1 MYRIGQPE
9 LDALR
14 AVIDSKKLFRSG
26 DPAAGH
32 QQAVATFERE
42 WAAKVGTTYS
52 LCLSGG
58 GTSALVSGLAAL
70 GIGPGDEVIV
80 PAYTWMATATAV
92 LNVGAI
98 PVIAEID
105 DTLALDPLD
114 VERKISP
121 HTRAIIPVYMVGRPA
136 NLDALKAI
144 AERLRLF
151 LIEDAAQACGGSYRG
166 QRLGSHGVI
175 GCFSFNDFKIL
186 SCGEGGAL
194 VTSDRHLYDQA
205 RIYHDS
211 LSGFKNFASDLSVE
225 PFVGLQFRA
234 SEIMGAILRVQLTRL
249 DGLLADLR
257 RIGQAFDAALA
268 GLLTPV
274 PSNDPAGDCRVVAA
288 YRFSSEAAA
297 RAFATAPGV
306 SGALPIDTGRHVY
319 ANWDALMQR
328 RTSHHPDWDPLNH
341 PKNRGLNSDYRAEL
355 CPRTLDILAR
365 TVYIFINPDW
375 TADEVQGRIAACQVA
390 ARALT

>member
-32 QQAVATFERE
+32 QQAVIAFERE
-42 WAAKVGTTYS
+42 WAATIGTDYS

-58 GTSALVSGLAAL
+58 GTAALVCALAAL

-80 PAYTWMATATAV
+80 PAYTWMATACAV

-105 DTLALDPLD
+105 ETLALDPAD
-114 VERKISP
+114 VERKLSR

-136 NLDALKAI
+136 NLAALQAI
-144 AERLRLF
+144 AAREKLF
-151 LIEDAAQACGGSYRG
+151 LVEDAAQGCGGSYRG
-166 QRLGSHGVI
+166 QRLGSFGDI

-194 VTSDRHLYDQA
+194 VTRDRTLYDRA
-205 RIYHDS
+205 RIDHDS
-211 LSGFKNFASDLSVE
+211 LVGFKTFANDLSVP

-257 RIGQAFDAALA
+257 RVGRRFDEAL
-268 GLLTPV
+268 GDVLTLA
-274 PSNDPAGDCRVVAA
+274 PSNDPEGDCRVVVA
-288 YRFSSEAAA
+288 YRFPSEASA
-297 RAFATAPGV
+297 RDFATAPGV
-306 SGALPIDTGRHVY
+306 GGVLPIDTGRHVY
-319 ANWDALMQR
+319 ANWDALLQR
-328 RTSHHPDWDPLNH
+328 RASHHPDWDPLTH
-341 PKNRGLNSDYRAEL
+341 PKNLGLNSRYTPDL
-355 CPRTLDILAR
+355 CPRTLDLLAR
-365 TVYIFINPDW
+365 TVYVFINPDW
-375 TADEVQGRIAACQVA
+375 TEAEIAIRITALRDAAV
-390 ARALT
+390 RL